1 MNKSH
6 LTAISRKSPSAPMK
20 WLKDMGLLTGKMLD
34 YGCGRGLDADTFGME
49 KYDPF
54 WFKCDDFSVS
64 EFDTITCNYVLNVIE
79 DPIERSMAILQ
90 MQRWV
95 KPTGN
100 IYISVRADKQNLNG
114 YTKRGTW
121 QGYIVLG
128 NKLIHSCSAFD
139 LYQVAKGEYEDT
151 RIQLKELIC

>member
-6 LTAISRKSPSAPMK
+6 LTAISRKAPSGPMK
-20 WLKDMGLLTGKMLD
+20 WLDANGLLKGKMLD
-34 YGCGRGLDADTFGME
+34 YGCGRGYDADTFGME

-54 WFKCDDFSVS
+54 WFKCDDFCAE

-79 DPIERSMAILQ
+79 DAKERTYAVER
-90 MQRWV
+90 MQRWL
-95 KPTGN
+95 KPNGSL
-100 IYISVRADKQNLNG
+100 YIAVRADKKNLNG

-128 NKLIHSCSAFD
+128 NELIHSCPAFD
-139 LYQVAKGEYEDT
+139 LYALT
-151 RIQLKELIC
+151 A